1 MTGSNSRE
9 YRRLEAARIIATIA
23 QLEQRIAERFPE
35 AGLQKVCAE
44 LRAAASE
51 SSARVAAIGKPNL
64 LLRALVVLVLAGGI
78 ALLAWLVG
86 FIDLTKTSADNVYT
100 VLQGIEATMNIF
112 VLMGLAILSLVT
124 IEDRMKRR
132 RALRALHELR
142 SIIHVIDMHQLTKD
156 PSTIHSGLAPT
167 EHSPKRLL
175 SSAELE
181 RYLDYSSEMLSLTAK
196 VAALYAQSFPDAVV
210 TDAVSDIERVAA
222 NLSQKIWQKIMIL
235 EASTA
240 REKAATAMA
249 APALAAPPPAAKVEA
264 TAGVAAARIEDDV
277 PDPRV

>member
-1 MTGSNSRE
+1 MMGSTSRE

-23 QLEQRIAERFPE
+23 QLEQRIGDRFPD

-64 LLRALVVLVLAGGI
+64 LLRALVVLVLAGSI
-78 ALLAWLVG
+78 ALLTWLVG

-100 VLQGIEATMNIF
+100 VLQGVEATMNIF

-175 SSAELE
+175 SAAELE

-235 EASTA
+235 EAGAA
-240 REKAATAMA
+240 REKAASASA
-249 APALAAPPPAAKVEA
+249 APAIVAPPPAAKVA
-264 TAGVAAARIEDDV
+264 PAAIPAVTIEDDA
-277 PDPRV
+277 PDPRI